1 MRVAALAFILLASA
15 AGTAGGATTSL
26 PRCHTTGLHVYS
38 LRGGVAAGSYA
49 FDIAFQNRSGHTCFV
64 YGYPGLGLEDAHHRV
79 MPSRITWGSSIAR
92 RDPGRHRVVL
102 RPGRAA
108 FASVSAS
115 DVPFGNEHCRPS
127 AWLEVTPPDERSFRL
142 VRFIGP
148 ACDHGHLTVT
158 ALSATRTP
166 RG

>member
-1 MRVAALAFILLASA
+1 MRVAALAVMMLALA
-15 AGTAGGATTSL
+15 AGSAGGTTPLS
-26 PRCHTTGLHVYS
+26 RCHTAGLHVYR
-38 LRGGVAAGSYA
+38 LRSGAAAGSYA
-49 FDIAFQNRSGHTCFV
+49 FDIAVQNRSDYVCFV
-64 YGYPGLGLEDAHHRV
+64 YGYPGLGLQDAHHRV
-79 MPSRITWGSSIAR
+79 MPSRITRGSSIAR
-92 RDPGRHRVVL
+92 RDPGPHRVVL
-102 RPGRAA
+102 GPGRAA

>member
-1 MRVAALAFILLASA
+1 MRFAALGALLLAFA
-15 AGTAGGATTSL
+15 AGNARGTAAVA
-26 PRCHTTGLHVYS
+26 RCHTAGLHVYLLPS
-38 LRGGVAAGSYA
+38 GAAAGSYA
-49 FDIAFQNRSGHTCFV
+49 FDIAFQNRSGRACYV
-64 YGYPGLGLEDAHHRV
+64 YGYPGLGLQDAHHRV
-79 MPSRITWGSSIAR
+79 MPSHVTWGSSIAR

-142 VRFIGP
+142 VRFQGP

-166 RG
+166 AA